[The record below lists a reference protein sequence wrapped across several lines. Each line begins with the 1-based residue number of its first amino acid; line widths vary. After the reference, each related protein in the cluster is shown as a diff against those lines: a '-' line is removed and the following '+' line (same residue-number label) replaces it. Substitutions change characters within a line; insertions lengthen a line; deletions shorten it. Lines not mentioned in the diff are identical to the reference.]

1 MPLAE
6 IELKLEI
13 SPADLEKIALSSF
26 LGEPAATLELHS
38 VYFDTGDCRLFD
50 NGFTLRIRR
59 SGDKSIQTVKATGSN
74 ASLFA
79 RSEWE
84 TPAKTNIPVF
94 DYNSPLL
101 NRFGPIERDLVVQFE
116 VVTNRR
122 IWNLTESTTSIEVA
136 ADSGTVIAGD
146 RQAPFHEIELELK
159 GGEPR
164 QLFALARKVNA
175 IVPVKIGVQSKSE
188 RGYRLLSAMRSAA
201 KAEAIDLE
209 QRLNAGESFR
219 MIALSCFRQFRLNET
234 LLLQRGNAGSL
245 HQARV
250 AMRRLRS
257 ALSLF
262 KPLLDENAKRFSDEF
277 RWLANTLGETR
288 NLDVLLLKAT
298 DGELREKLEAARKS
312 SYDGIVEALGSAR
325 SRTLMLDF
333 NEWLLCGDYAKHPDC
348 EKPVEDFAAKALDRM
363 RKKLKQ
369 HGRDLSGIDDEHR
382 HEARKDAKKL
392 RYAAEF
398 FAPLFTDKRGL
409 RRYKNFNKAMESLQ
423 DRLGALNDLAI
434 GHDVLKKY
442 GIEETPEAQKLIFYA
457 DKSQLIDKAQT
468 ALDDVLD
475 AKKFWR

>member
-1 MPLAE
+1 MTE

-26 LGEPAATLELHS
+26 LGQPAATRELHS

-50 NGFTLRIRR
+50 HGFTLRIRR
-59 SGDKSIQTVKATGSN
+59 SGEKTIQTVKATGSN

-84 TPAKTNIPVF
+84 TPARTNTPVF

-122 IWNLTESTTSIEVA
+122 IWNLTEGTSSIEVA
-136 ADSGTVIAGD
+136 ADTGIVMAGD

-159 GGEPR
+159 GGDPR
-164 QLFALARKVNA
+164 QLFALARKINA

-188 RGYRLLSAMRSAA
+188 RGYRLLSAMRNAA
-201 KAEAIDLE
+201 KAEAIGLE
-209 QRLNAGESFR
+209 PRLTADEGFR

-234 LLLQRGNAGSL
+234 LLLQKGHAGSL

-250 AMRRLRS
+250 AIRRLRS

-277 RWLANTLGETR
+277 RWLANTLGDAR
-288 NLDVLLLKAT
+288 NLDVLLLKAA
-298 DGELREKLEAARKS
+298 DGELWEKLETARKG
-312 SYDGIVEALGSAR
+312 SYAEIVEALASDR
-325 SRTLMLDF
+325 SRALMLDF
-333 NEWLLCGDYAKHPDC
+333 NEWLLCGYYAKHPDG

-363 RKKLKQ
+363 RKKLKK
-369 HGRDLSGIDDEHR
+369 HGRDLAEIDDEHR

-398 FAPLFTDKRGL
+398 FAPLFADKRGL
-409 RRYKNFNKAMESLQ
+409 RRYKNFNKAMEALQ

-434 GHDVLKKY
+434 GHDVLKQY
-442 GIEETPEAQKLIFYA
+442 GIEETPEAQKLIFHA
-457 DKSQLIDKAQT
+457 DKKQLIEKAQT

>member
-1 MPLAE
+1 LAE

-26 LGEPAATLELHS
+26 LGQPAATLELHS
-38 VYFDTGDCRLFD
+38 VYFDTGDCQLFD

-59 SGDKSIQTVKATGSN
+59 SGTKSIQTVKATGSN

-84 TPAKTNIPVF
+84 TPAKTNTPVF

-122 IWNLTESTTSIEVA
+122 IWNMTEGAASIEVA

-164 QLFALARKVNA
+164 QLFALARKIDA

-201 KAEAIDLE
+201 KAETIDLE
-209 QRLNAGESFR
+209 PRLNAGESFR

-234 LLLQRGNAGSL
+234 LLLQRGNAASL

-250 AMRRLRS
+250 ALRRLRS

-262 KPLLDENAKRFSDEF
+262 KPLLDENARRFSDEL
-277 RWLANTLGETR
+277 RWLANTFGEAR
-288 NLDVLLLKAT
+288 NLDVLLLKVA
-298 DGELREKLEAARKS
+298 DGELREKLETARKS
-312 SYDGIVEALGSAR
+312 ANGGIVEALA
-325 SRTLMLDF
+325 
-333 NEWLLCGDYAKHPDC
+333 
-348 EKPVEDFAAKALDRM
+348 
-363 RKKLKQ
+363 
-369 HGRDLSGIDDEHR
+369 
-382 HEARKDAKKL
+382 
-392 RYAAEF
+392 
-398 FAPLFTDKRGL
+398 
-409 RRYKNFNKAMESLQ
+409 
-423 DRLGALNDLAI
+423 
-434 GHDVLKKY
+434 
-442 GIEETPEAQKLIFYA
+442 
-457 DKSQLIDKAQT
+457 
-468 ALDDVLD
+468 
-475 AKKFWR
+475 

>member
-1 MPLAE
+1 MAE

-26 LGEPAATLELHS
+26 LGQPAATLELQS

-84 TPAKTNIPVF
+84 TPARTNTPVF
-94 DYNSPLL
+94 DYTSPLL
-101 NRFGPIERDLVVQFE
+101 NRFGPIERELVVQFE

-122 IWNLTESTTSIEVA
+122 IWNLTEGTSSIEIA
-136 ADSGTVIAGD
+136 ADSGIVTAGD

-159 GGEPR
+159 GGDPR
-164 QLFALARKVNA
+164 QLFTLARKINA

-188 RGYRLLSAMRSAA
+188 RGYRLLSAMRNAA
-201 KAEAIDLE
+201 KAEAIGLE
-209 QRLNAGESFR
+209 PRLTADEGFR

-234 LLLQRGNAGSL
+234 LLLQKGHAGSL

-250 AMRRLRS
+250 AIRRLRS

-277 RWLANTLGETR
+277 RWLANTLSEAR
-288 NLDVLLLKAT
+288 NLDVLLLKAA
-298 DGELREKLEAARKS
+298 DGKLWEKLENARKG
-312 SYDGIVEALGSAR
+312 SYDDIVEALASDR

-333 NEWLLCGDYAKHPDC
+333 NEWLLSGDYAKHPDG
-348 EKPVEDFAAKALDRM
+348 EKPIEDFAAKALDRM
-363 RKKLKQ
+363 RKKLKK
-369 HGRDLSGIDDEHR
+369 HGRDLAEIDDEHR

-398 FAPLFTDKRGL
+398 FAPLFADKRGL
-409 RRYKNFNKAMESLQ
+409 RRYKNFNKAMEALQ

-434 GHDVLKKY
+434 GHEVLKKY
-442 GIEETPEAQKLIFYA
+442 GIEETPEAQKLIFRA
-457 DKSQLIDKAQT
+457 DKSQLIEKAQI